1 MSIFTVRSGFAFV
14 VAALCLGGGPAHA
27 QSAPV
32 TYWTPG
38 WLGFGGN
45 LNAGQGANSDGNFA
59 GFGGSDAGGFSSTR
73 NNFSNGWFVGNERG
87 GMGLSMNGISQAG
100 AFGSLYSE
108 GVQFGYN
115 FKNSPV
121 SIYAGFDTLKYNT
134 GAFAGSPFAPFDA
147 AASGTLPGAYTA
159 RAGVEFRPTSNL
171 SLSLGVGVTQL
182 PGRID
187 SDVNSSLMPGATPFV
202 GGGRR

>member
-1 MSIFTVRSGFAFV
+1 MIGIFSNIVAKKRVIYSSQITGGTAPGFAPGALAFLMPGPYNSGQLGGSADV
-14 VAALCLGGGPAHA
+14 HFHSQIRLRIRRAALCLAGGPAHA

-115 FKNSPV
+115 FKNAPV
-121 SIYAGFDTLKYNT
+121 TVYAGF
-134 GAFAGSPFAPFDA
+134 
-147 AASGTLPGAYTA
+147 
-159 RAGVEFRPTSNL
+159 
-171 SLSLGVGVTQL
+171 
-182 PGRID
+182 
-187 SDVNSSLMPGATPFV
+187 
-202 GGGRR
+202 

>member
-1 MSIFTVRSGFAFV
+1 MSIFVRTLGL
-14 VAALCLGGGPAHA
+14 ALVLATLCFGGRTAHTQA
-27 QSAPV
+27 APV
-32 TYWTPG
+32 QYWLPG
-38 WLGFGGN
+38 WPLGFSSVD
-45 LNAGQGANSDGNFA
+45 QSTDIYGNFP
-59 GFGGSDAGGFSSTR
+59 GIDGSDAQGGASR
-73 NNFSNGWFVGNERG
+73 YNFPNGWFVGSTRSS
-87 GMGLSMNGISQAG
+87 MSMNGLGQPG
-100 AFGSLYSE
+100 AFGNFGSLSSE

-134 GAFAGSPFAPFDA
+134 GAVAGSPFAPFDA

-159 RAGVEFRPTSNL
+159 RAGVEIRPTSNL

>member
-1 MSIFTVRSGFAFV
+1 MSIFTVRLGFAFV
-14 VAALCLGGGPAHA
+14 VAALCLAGGPAHA

-73 NNFSNGWFVGNERG
+73 YNFSNGWFVGNERG

-115 FKNSPV
+115 FKNAPV
-121 SIYAGFDTLKYNT
+121 TVYAGFDSLKYNS
-134 GAFAGSPFAPFDA
+134 GIGSAFSPFD
-147 AASGTLPGAYTA
+147 STSSTPGYSAH
-159 RAGVEFRPTSNL
+159 AGVEFKPTSNL
-171 SLSLGVGVTQL
+171 SLSLGVGYTQQS
-182 PGRID
+182 GRID
-187 SDVNSSLMPGATPFV
+187 SDTKSPSLSNASQFDLV
-202 GGGRR
+202 GGRR

>member
-14 VAALCLGGGPAHA
+14 VAALCLAGGPAHA

-115 FKNSPV
+115 FKNAPV
-121 SIYAGFDTLKYNT
+121 TVYAGFDSLKYNS
-134 GAFAGSPFAPFDA
+134 GIGSAFSPFD
-147 AASGTLPGAYTA
+147 STSSTPGYSAH
-159 RAGVEFRPTSNL
+159 AGVEFKPTSNL
-171 SLSLGVGVTQL
+171 SLSLGVGFTQQS
-182 PGRID
+182 GRID
-187 SDVNSSLMPGATPFV
+187 SDTKSPSLSNASQFDLV
-202 GGGRR
+202 GGRR